1 MSIRRLVEQVDEQ
14 HREAMRTIADDLG
27 ELHFGA
33 RPAAVDESRR
43 RFVRRLGLG
52 GVATLGAA
60 AVPAAVLAP
69 AANAAEGQGAGS
81 TTGGAGHELPDVDL
95 MIAEFAIGLELA
107 ARAAYEV
114 VIQTRRLSPAE
125 EELCRTFA
133 SHHLDHANALAV
145 LAGENDSSTSS
156 PNASVVASV
165 QPQLAGASDAR
176 GLLRVLYSVE
186 EGAAATYLQALG
198 QLESPT
204 AAGAAASIMPIE
216 AQHAVVLGQLLDL
229 PTSDWMPPFQT
240 TTDAFDYAG

>member
-33 RPAAVDESRR
+33 RSAAVDESRR

-60 AVPAAVLAP
+60 AVSAAVLAP
-69 AANAAEGQGAGS
+69 AANAAEAQEAGS
-81 TTGGAGHELPDVDL
+81 TAGAGEELPEVDL
-95 MIAEFAIGLELA
+95 TIAGFAIGLELA
-107 ARAAYEV
+107 ARAAYELAV
-114 VIQTRRLSPAE
+114 QTRLLSPAE
-125 EELCRTFA
+125 AELCRTFA
-133 SHHLDHANALAV
+133 GHHGDHADALAV
-145 LAGENDSSTSS
+145 LAGEKDASTSS
-156 PNASVVASV
+156 PNPRVVASV
-165 QPQLAGASDAR
+165 QPQLAGASDSKA
-176 GLLRVLYSVE
+176 LLRVLYSIE
-186 EGAAATYLQALG
+186 ERAAATYLRALG

-216 AQHAVVLGQLLDL
+216 GQHAVALGQLLEL
-229 PTSDWMPPFQT
+229 PTTDWMPAFQT